1 MNVPG
6 GGKRPATWQ
15 DYEQGQGSPSSDN
28 HILWAGGLDQQ
39 ESGTSV
45 HSHVAGNND
54 HNSQLRQRRY
64 EPARLVA
71 TLRCRLTLYRSSMAM
86 RIDALRHAGG
96 VNSFDSFARSWQRA
110 AGFFEITPI
119 RSPFRFADEVEG
131 ESSYTKQD
139 LEHSPEARRS
149 LLHAALQG
157 EEQRFSDDAVAD
169 DEATT
174 PDSEHRDDTDDLPV
188 NKRIDVLR
196 RRYSRDNSIFSI
208 EPSLASPFG
217 GSYGTMYGS
226 LASHVSDTSM
236 RHAAR
241 LFTEQQVKGVSEPD
255 GKREPLMVKQVEE
268 EGKTY
273 NSVNVLIGVGL
284 LSLPLGIKYSG
295 WVVGGLF
302 FIFSVVSTRYT
313 AKLLAKCLDVDSS
326 LITFADLAYVS
337 FGHSARIVTSILF
350 SLELVAANVA
360 LVILFGDSLD
370 ALIPGWGIQG
380 WKVICCI
387 VLIPLA
393 FLPLRLLS
401 FTSIL
406 GILSCLG
413 SKFSLPSRPDRFLTH
428 VSSCHRSFHR
438 WLDQAPST
446 RLPSRTRS
454 DLPVPA
460 ILAHD
465 SSLLR
470 PLNVA
475 LGWALC
481 LPQYL
486 PRHATPIQIP
496 PRR

>member
-1 MNVPG
+1 
-6 GGKRPATWQ
+6 
-15 DYEQGQGSPSSDN
+15 
-28 HILWAGGLDQQ
+28 
-39 ESGTSV
+39 
-45 HSHVAGNND
+45 
-54 HNSQLRQRRY
+54 
-64 EPARLVA
+64 
-71 TLRCRLTLYRSSMAM
+71 MAM

-96 VNSFDSFARSWQRA
+96 VNSFDNFARSWRRA

-149 LLHAALQG
+149 LLHAALQS
-157 EEQRFSDDAVAD
+157 EERRFSDDAVAD
-169 DEATT
+169 DEAAAT
-174 PDSEHRDDTDDLPV
+174 DSEHRDDTDDLPV
-188 NKRIDVLR
+188 SKRIDVLR

-255 GKREPLMVKQVEE
+255 GKREPLLVKQVEE

-273 NSVNVLIGVGL
+273 NVVVGQSTLPQTIFNSVNVLIGVGL
-284 LSLPLGIKYSG
+284 LSLPLAVKYSG
-295 WVVGGLF
+295 LVVGGLF
-302 FIFSVVSTRYT
+302 FTFSVVCTQYS

-413 SKFSLPSRPDRFLTH
+413 SKFSLPSRPDRFLTD

-438 WLDQAPST
+438 WPDQAPST
-446 RLPSRTRS
+446 RLPSRTRN
-454 DLPVPA
+454 DLPLPA
-460 ILAHD
+460 IVAHD

-486 PRHATPIQIP
+486 P
-496 PRR
+496 